1 MYKRQTFHGIAVGLR
16 DLGMTM
22 NPQAAHYTLMGIET
36 LSLRMKKH
44 VENAIKVANWLE
56 ADPRTENVTYAGLKS
71 SKYFSRIKTICPR
84 GAGALFTVA
93 IKGGYN
99 ACLKFVDSLEIFSHV
114 ANLGDARS
122 LVIHPASTTHR
133 QLTTEQQKAAG
144 SDPGLVRISIGIED
158 ADDLIKDLDQALANA
173 TR

>member
-1 MYKRQTFHGIAVGLR
+1 MRFQETFGPLAFTFHGIAVGLR

-36 LSLRMKKH
+36 LSLRMAKH

-56 ADPRTENVTYAGLKS
+56 SDPRIDSVTYAGLKS
-71 SKYFSRIKTICPR
+71 SPYFSRIKKICPR

-99 ACLKFVDSLEIFSHV
+99 ACLKFV
-114 ANLGDARS
+114 
-122 LVIHPASTTHR
+122 
-133 QLTTEQQKAAG
+133 
-144 SDPGLVRISIGIED
+144 
-158 ADDLIKDLDQALANA
+158 
-173 TR
+173 